1 MKLTPGVA
9 KKGKAAK
16 TAVSIFLKDRA
27 ITPRE
32 KDLLK
37 AVKDDQLAR
46 NLPGKVKL
54 SAPKMQNLRK

>member
-1 MKLTPGVA
+1 MKLTPGTG
-9 KKGKAAK
+9 KRGKAAK
-16 TAVSIFLKDRA
+16 TAVGMFLKDRS

-37 AVKDDQLAR
+37 AVRDDQLAR

-54 SAPKMQNLRK
+54 SAPKLQTLKK